1 MSKVIMKW
9 NKKSSEWKIFS
20 KTNIK
25 FGTKYQASA
34 IPLTSGIK
42 SWCNDDS
49 SLLPRGSGKC
59 ESKCGI
65 AKSQIPVQSRITGGK
80 ATIIN
85 QYPWM
90 AMIIMKEDPAIKQI
104 CGGTLITSR
113 WVLTAAHCFGAHDV
127 GEFNAM
133 FITPGAIYVRLGEHD
148 RFTSSES
155 SLTKDFEVD
164 TIVLHPSYTKQQVS
178 KYTYCHNPSPSPSPK
193 SKSRVQVE
201 FKSKSKSRVQV

>member
-1 MSKVIMKW
+1 MKW
-9 NKKSSEWKIFS
+9 DKVSNEWNIFS
-20 KTNIK
+20 ETNID

-65 AKSQIPVQSRITGGK
+65 AKSKIPVQSRIVGGK
-80 ATIIN
+80 ETIIN

-90 AMIIMKEDPAIKQI
+90 AMIRMKTPMKPF

-113 WVLTAAHCFGAHDV
+113 WVLTAAHCFGNF
-127 GEFNAM
+127 GEFDAM
-133 FITPGAIYVRLGEHD
+133 FKTTSAIYVRLGEHD
-148 RFTSSES
+148 RLTSSES

-164 TIVLHPSYTKQQVS
+164 TIVLHPFFTKQQVS
-178 KYTYCHNPSPSPSPK
+178 KYI
-193 SKSRVQVE
+193 
-201 FKSKSKSRVQV
+201 

>member
-1 MSKVIMKW
+1 MKW
-9 NKKSSEWKIFS
+9 NKKLSNWNIFS

-65 AKSQIPVQSRITGGK
+65 AKSKIPVQSRIVGGK
-80 ATIIN
+80 ETIIN

-90 AMIIMKEDPAIKQI
+90 AMLRMKTPFKAF

-113 WVLTAAHCFGAHDV
+113 WVLTAAHCFGEF

-133 FITPGAIYVRLGEHD
+133 FKTMSAIYVRLGEHD
-148 RFTSSES
+148 KLTSSES
-155 SLTKDFEVD
+155 SITEDFDVD
-164 TIVLHPSYTKQQVS
+164 TIVMHPSFTKQQVS
-178 KYTYCHNPSPSPSPK
+178 KYI
-193 SKSRVQVE
+193 
-201 FKSKSKSRVQV
+201 

>member
-1 MSKVIMKW
+1 MKW
-9 NKKSSEWKIFS
+9 NKKSSDWNTFS
-20 KTNIK
+20 DTNIK

-65 AKSQIPVQSRITGGK
+65 AKSRKHAQARIVGGK
-80 ATIIN
+80 ETIIN

-90 AMIIMKEDPAIKQI
+90 AMIRMKTPMKKPF

-113 WVLTAAHCFGAHDV
+113 WVLTAAHCFGEF

-133 FITPGAIYVRLGEHD
+133 FKTMSAIYVRLGEHD
-148 RFTSSES
+148 KLTSSES
-155 SLTKDFEVD
+155 SITEDFDVD
-164 TIVLHPSYTKQQVS
+164 TIVMHPSFTKQQVS
-178 KYTYCHNPSPSPSPK
+178 KYI
-193 SKSRVQVE
+193 
-201 FKSKSKSRVQV
+201 

>member
-90 AMIIMKEDPAIKQI
+90 AMIIMKEGIFLTTTHFRGSSSSAGLRN
-104 CGGTLITSR
+104 CSSHTTITSLQPR
-113 WVLTAAHCFGAHDV
+113 RQL
-127 GEFNAM
+127 
-133 FITPGAIYVRLGEHD
+133 LGQ
-148 RFTSSES
+148 SSQGHILCEEIICRMKR
-155 SLTKDFEVD
+155 T
-164 TIVLHPSYTKQQVS
+164 
-178 KYTYCHNPSPSPSPK
+178 
-193 SKSRVQVE
+193 
-201 FKSKSKSRVQV
+201 